1 MWHPITLDTVWH
13 PITLDTVWHPITLDT
28 VWHPITLD
36 TVWHPIRLTRCD
48 IPLHLTRCDIPLD
61 CHGVTSH
68 YTWHGV
74 TSHYTWLSISTA
86 VWTPN
91 IVKFEKSLCARHRCM
106 WSGGINPR
114 FLNRA
119 VDGGEW
125 STVHPGR
132 LSSRK
137 SLHITL
143 SLRSLIAYRAN
154 LNSLKKK
161 NLFYGCQKSNHGSPV
176 VKPLP

>member
-1 MWHPITLDTVWH
+1 MWLACDVAHSIQVNWYNKSELKIQYYLNVTPCRW
-13 PITLDTVWHPITLDT
+13 
-28 VWHPITLD
+28 
-36 TVWHPIRLTRCD
+36 IRLTW
-48 IPLHLTRCDIPLD
+48 CDIPLD
-61 CHGVTSH
+61 WHGVTSH